1 MDTLRSQIA
10 DRMELLFYRNMCS
23 KEAAETFCVSER
35 TVQRVLRQ
43 FNGSG
48 TVKETRTLSSR
59 YRELLKAAETVLLS
73 IVFDNPGI
81 YLDEMKST
89 CEGLT

>member
-1 MDTLRSQIA
+1 MS
-10 DRMELLFYRNMCS
+10 S

-48 TVKETRTLSSR
+48 TVEEAGTLSTR
-59 YRELLKAAETVLLS
+59 YRELLKAAETVLLN

-81 YLDEMKST
+81 YLDEMKGT

>member
-1 MDTLRSQIA
+1 MS
-10 DRMELLFYRNMCS
+10 S
-23 KEAAETFCVSER
+23 KEAAETFYVSDR

-48 TVKETRTLSSR
+48 TVEEAGTLSSH
-59 YRELLKAAETVLLS
+59 YRELLEAEETVLLN

-81 YLDEMKST
+81 YLDEMKGT